1 MKSIRTTPLRT
12 AGKSLLCTT
21 LMATGTAL
29 IMAACSST
37 PPLPREYSQD
47 TLPQAV
53 MVPAGHVVALET
65 RASGVLNY
73 ECRPTPSGP
82 YGWVL
87 MSPKANLLDRTGKDV
102 VAYSGPPARWTHID
116 GSSIVGN
123 QVSVASNGEYNLPL
137 QLSRAE
143 PSTGSGA
150 LQNISFI
157 QRIKTKGGVEKTMPC
172 GDLTAGKKVTLPY
185 QADYIFWRPM

>member
-1 MKSIRTTPLRT
+1 MKSTRTTLRT
-12 AGKSLLCTT
+12 AGKSLLCTAA
-21 LMATGTAL
+21 MVTGTAL
-29 IMAACSST
+29 LMAACSSA
-37 PPLPREYSQD
+37 PPLPKEYTQD

-53 MVPAGHVVALET
+53 LVPSGHVVALET

-73 ECRPTPSGP
+73 ECRPTATGP
-82 YGWVL
+82 YGWVV

-102 VAYSGPPARWTHID
+102 VAYSGPPARWTHVD

-123 QVSVASNGEYNLPL
+123 QVSVASNGPFNLPL

-157 QRIKTKGGVEKTMPC
+157 QRIKTKGGIVETTRPC
-172 GDLTAGKKVTLPY
+172 SELTSGQKVTLPY
-185 QADYIFWRPM
+185 QADYIFWRPA